1 MANSEEGDEVGS
13 VTVNYAFHLDL
24 RFLSAALNRQVKVI
38 GFRDFGL
45 LPNVQSDDI
54 PNSANRG

>member
-1 MANSEEGDEVGS
+1 MANSDEGDEVGS

-45 LPNVQSDDI
+45 
-54 PNSANRG
+54 